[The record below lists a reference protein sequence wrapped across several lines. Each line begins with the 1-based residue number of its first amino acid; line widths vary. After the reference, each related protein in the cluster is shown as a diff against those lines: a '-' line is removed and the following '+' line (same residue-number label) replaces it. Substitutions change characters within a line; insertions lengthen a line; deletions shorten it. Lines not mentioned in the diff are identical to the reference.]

1 MADETLIEDAEV
13 RAPAGA
19 WRDRWPPPSY
29 WWRVAAGVI
38 VVFLL
43 FRGLAA
49 ISSILVLLLVSLVLA
64 IGLQT
69 PVNWLERRGWKR
81 GTAAGLIFLA
91 AFLVIAGFL
100 ASVLPIIIRGI
111 SDLVEKAPE
120 YIQRASRGNTFIA
133 DLNERFDLTQKLQD
147 LGNELPGTAVGL
159 IKSLGSFVFNTLTVV
174 ILTLY
179 FTTAMPRM
187 RHAVARLLRRQHRED
202 FEEILDESIQRVGGY
217 IAGNLIISVI
227 AGVVSFTALSIIG
240 VPFPVPLAVWVA
252 LADLIPTVG
261 AILGAIVSVA
271 VAGFAGVPEL
281 IATIVF
287 FLIYQQ
293 LENYVIAPRV
303 MTRAV
308 EMSAATTIVA
318 VLIGG
323 SLLGF
328 AGALLALPITAM
340 IKIAVNELYVEDR
353 LAELQ
358 RQGGG

>member
-1 MADETLIEDAEV
+1 MVDDALAQEAEP
-13 RAPAGA
+13 RARSGA
-19 WRDRWPPPSY
+19 WSDRWPPPSY
-29 WWRVAAGVI
+29 WWKVAAGVI

-49 ISSILVLLLVSLVLA
+49 IASILVLIMVSIVLA

-81 GTAAGLIFLA
+81 GSAAGLIFLA

-100 ASVLPIIIRGI
+100 AAVLPIIIRGI
-111 SDLVEKAPE
+111 SDLVDQAPD
-120 YIQRASRGNTFIA
+120 YLRRASRGSGFIA
-133 DLNERFDLTQKLQD
+133 DLNERFDLTQKVED
-147 LGNELPGTAVGL
+147 LGRELPGTAVGL

-187 RHAVARLLRRQHRED
+187 RHFVARLLRREHRED
-202 FEEILDESIQRVGGY
+202 FEQILDESIQRVGGY

-227 AGVVSFTALSIIG
+227 AGVISFVALTIIG

-281 IATIVF
+281 IATAAF
-287 FLIYQQ
+287 FLVYQQ
-293 LENYVIAPRV
+293 VENYVIAPKV

-318 VLIGG
+318 VLVGG

-340 IKIAVNELYVEDR
+340 LKIALNELYVEDR
-353 LAELQ
+353 IEEV
-358 RQGGG
+358 RREPG